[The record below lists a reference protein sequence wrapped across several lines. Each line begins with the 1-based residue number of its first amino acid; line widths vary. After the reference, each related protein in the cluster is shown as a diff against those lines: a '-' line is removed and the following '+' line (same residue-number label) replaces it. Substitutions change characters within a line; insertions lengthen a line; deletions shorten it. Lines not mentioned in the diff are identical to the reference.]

1 MMSDADEIFNL
12 AHDQEL
18 YAFEGETNLPL
29 LSDGLAREVGYAAW
43 DSGFSQGWERG
54 IRAIIEMIDKSPAVL
69 WAGKGG
75 VKERLESLIEEG
87 EG

>member
-1 MMSDADEIFNL
+1 MERRALRGTAALVVNL
-12 AHDQEL
+12 DKA
-18 YAFEGETNLPL
+18 T
-29 LSDGLAREVGYAAW
+29 
-43 DSGFSQGWERG
+43 
-54 IRAIIEMIDKSPAVL
+54 IRAIIELIDKSPAVL

>member
-1 MMSDADEIFNL
+1 M
-12 AHDQEL
+12 
-18 YAFEGETNLPL
+18 LPL
-29 LSDGLAREVGYAAW
+29 SDLEVIQAQYPGRTHVNPRHLEASRRLQAAT
-43 DSGFSQGWERG
+43 
-54 IRAIIEMIDKSPAVL
+54 ILAIIELIDKSTAVL